1 MKGEGVHQFFTS
13 HMLRAVT
20 ISLLVAGVTG
30 CSLWGGGADKPRPAE
45 LGANVPLLGV
55 RQAWVTHVG
64 SHASAQL
71 MPHVAG
77 TTVAVAST
85 DGVVA
90 SIDARTGREVW
101 RSNLGE
107 PLVAGVGSDGRWT
120 AVVSQGNELI
130 LLEAGREQWRERLS
144 AQVYTSPFVAGNRVF
159 VLAAD
164 RSIMAFDAA
173 NGHRLWSQSRVGE
186 SLVLRQAGVVLAVGD
201 NLLVGL
207 SGRLVALNPDNGAVR
222 WEVSLASPR
231 GTNDVERLV
240 ELVGPANRLLESV
253 CVRAFQAAVGCVDAA
268 RATVQWTQ
276 TSNGTVGLGG
286 DDAMVYGT
294 QANGVVT
301 AWGRTDGSRVWSSER
316 LQYRKLT
323 APLSLGRSVIV
334 GDESGLVHFLSRE
347 DGAPLNRVT
356 TDDSGIAVAP
366 VTAADT
372 LIVITRKGNVYGF
385 RPD

>member
-1 MKGEGVHQFFTS
+1 MHQFFTS
-13 HMLRAVT
+13 HVLRAVT
-20 ISLLVAGVTG
+20 MSLLFAGVTG
-30 CSLWGGGADKPRPAE
+30 CSLWGAGVDKPKPAE
-45 LGANVPLLGV
+45 LEVNVPVLGV
-55 RQAWVTHVG
+55 RQEWVVHVG
-64 SHASAQL
+64 SHASAQFT
-71 MPHVAG
+71 PHITG
-77 TTVAVAST
+77 TTVTVASV

-90 SIDARTGREVW
+90 SIDARTGYEVW

-130 LLEAGREQWRERLS
+130 LLEAGREQWRHRLS
-144 AQVYTSPFVAGNRVF
+144 AQVYTSPLVAGNRVF

-164 RSIMAFDAA
+164 RSIFAFDAV
-173 NGHRLWSQSRVGE
+173 NGHRLWSQSQLGE
-186 SLVLRQAGVVLAVGD
+186 SLILRQAGVILAVGE

-207 SGRLVALNPDNGAVR
+207 SGRLIALNPDNGAVR

-253 CVRAFQAAVGCVDAA
+253 CVRAFQAVVGCVDAA
-268 RATVQWTQ
+268 SATVQWTQ
-276 TSNGTVGLGG
+276 MSNGAVGLGG

-294 QANGVVT
+294 QTNGIVT
-301 AWGRTDGSRVWSSER
+301 AWRRSDGSLVWSSGR

-347 DGAPLNRVT
+347 DGAPLNRVS
-356 TDDSGIAVAP
+356 TDDSGVAVAP
-366 VTAADT
+366 VIAADT
-372 LIVITRKGNVYGF
+372 LIVVTRKGNVYGF